1 MVSRKAERELSMRC
15 VATTNLTMQGPLTQ
29 KAVSSLNLI
38 ETLGLAQAGL
48 VLQYHPQVMMTPLR
62 EIDLWYILMG
72 AAQRMERRV
81 LERALVFTGVQKI
94 PGTFIMLVINHK
106 IFCVF
111 ISSSCDRNQLKLII

>member
-48 VLQYHPQVMMTPLR
+48 VLQYRPQVMMTPLQ

-81 LERALVFTGVQKI
+81 LEQALVFTGVQKI
-94 PGTFIMLVINHK
+94 PGIL
-106 IFCVF
+106 
-111 ISSSCDRNQLKLII
+111 